1 MMDSAN
7 HQSTMDELERALVTL
22 KQDYDLLKKDVAELV
37 SENEGHN
44 QDIADLVTMGKELK
58 EERKN
63 DVTSEGKDTSK
74 ETKNSSQES
83 RSSDEL

>member
-1 MMDSAN
+1 
-7 HQSTMDELERALVTL
+7 MDELERALVTL
-22 KQDYDLLKKDVAELV
+22 KQDYDILKKDVAELV
-37 SENEGHN
+37 SVNEGHN
-44 QDIADLVTMGKELK
+44 QDIADLVTMDKELK

-74 ETKNSSQES
+74 ETKNSSHES